1 MAVSTQPSSAS
12 IRMVEATK
20 VFDQEIVALAQ
31 VNLEI
36 QPGEFVVILGPSG
49 SGKST
54 FLRSIN
60 GLCPLTSGQV
70 QVNGMALNPHNLRSV
85 RNQVGMIFQHFNLI
99 SNLSVMTNVLC
110 GSLGRLSRWETVLSW
125 FYLFHCSHMERAK
138 ELLASVGLADK
149 AWQRADTLSGG
160 QQQRV
165 GIARALMQD
174 PRILLA
180 DEPVASLDP
189 VIGRQIMDLL
199 HRVSRQRGLTVVVN
213 LHQVDLARAYA
224 DRVIGLKRGRLV
236 FDGPPTRLNET
247 ALRELYAQG
256 PVENREDTTMTASSQ
271 PSLSIDRV
279 QA

>member
-1 MAVSTQPSSAS
+1 
-12 IRMVEATK
+12 MVEATK
-20 VFDQEIVALAQ
+20 VFDLNTVALAQ

-36 QPGEFVVILGPSG
+36 SPGEFVVILGPSG

-70 QVNGMALNPHNLRSV
+70 QVNGMTLNRHNLRTV

-125 FYLFHCSHMERAK
+125 LYLFHRRHMERGR
-138 ELLASVGLADK
+138 ELLDSVGLADK
-149 AWQRADTLSGG
+149 AWQRADNLSGG

-165 GIARALMQD
+165 GIARALMQE

-199 HRVSRQRGLTVVVN
+199 HRVSRERGLTVVVN

-224 DRVIGLKRGRLV
+224 DRVIGLKQGHLV
-236 FDGPPTRLNET
+236 FDGPPTRLTET

-256 PVENREDTTMTASSQ
+256 PAVTGGAEPATTTPAAKPLAS
-271 PSLSIDRV
+271 INRV